1 MPNIIACCKWVIDE
15 AYIRKGP
22 AGALDFST
30 VDYKIS
36 DYDRNAIE
44 EAVCLKG
51 LHGGSVTVLTAGA
64 PEAAKGVKDALSRG
78 ADQAFFAGDP
88 SFNQLESSQTAAI
101 LGEIIRSRI
110 PYDLVICGE
119 GSSDQYAQQ
128 VGPRLAENLGI
139 PCISYVQKLTIGED
153 GRILAERR
161 VEEGVEVV
169 EAPLPVLVTVLPEIN
184 TPRIPGVRDTL
195 TASKKPVVAIK
206 KEELPPVGA
215 ARLQT
220 MGMTATRMERNCEKF
235 AATPEEVARF
245 VGALQKLGV
254 IS

>member
-1 MPNIIACCKWVIDE
+1 MLNIVACFKWVVDE
-15 AYIRKGP
+15 AYIRKN
-22 AGALDFST
+22 ASGALDFST

-36 DYDRNAIE
+36 DYDCNAIE
-44 EAVCLKG
+44 EAARLKG
-51 LHGGSVTVLTAGA
+51 LHEGFVTALTAGA

-88 SFNQLESSQTAAI
+88 SFNQLESSRTAAI

-110 PYDLVICGE
+110 PYDLIICGE

-139 PCISYVQKLTIGED
+139 PCISYVQKLTFGGGQIV
-153 GRILAERR
+153 AERR

-169 EAPLPVLVTVLPEIN
+169 EAPLPALVTVLPEIN
-184 TPRIPGVRDTL
+184 TPRIPGVKDTL
-195 TASKKPVVAIK
+195 TASKKPVVVIK
-206 KEELPPVGA
+206 REELA
-215 ARLQT
+215 AFGEAGQKT
-220 MGMTATRMERNCEKF
+220 MGMSAARMDRNCEKF
-235 AATPEEVARF
+235 AATPEGIAGF
-245 VGALQKLGV
+245 VETLQKRGM